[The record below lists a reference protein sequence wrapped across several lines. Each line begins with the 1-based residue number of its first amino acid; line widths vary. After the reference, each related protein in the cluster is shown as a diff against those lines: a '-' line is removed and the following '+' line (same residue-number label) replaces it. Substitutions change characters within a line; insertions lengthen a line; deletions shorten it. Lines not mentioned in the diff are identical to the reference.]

1 MTQGSGVDTI
11 VIMSDNIGAA
21 LLPAGHQIR
30 ALRVTRGWSL
40 NELARRAG
48 TSAPALHRHESGWDR
63 FEVATLRRIAAAL
76 GARLEVRL
84 VPDVRDIEQLS
95 RRELTAVLSPLFWD
109 RDLAARDLDAYPDW
123 VLVRVLMF
131 GNRHQVACARRHFG
145 DEAIRRAVEKR
156 GVDARTRNYWRLILG
171 GTPGASEGPEQ

>member
-1 MTQGSGVDTI
+1 MTEGGRVDSI
-11 VIMSDNIGAA
+11 IIMHDNSHGTA
-21 LLPAGHQIR
+21 LPVGHQIR
-30 ALRVTRGWSL
+30 ELRVARGWSL
-40 NELARRAG
+40 NELARRVG
-48 TSAPALHRHESGWDR
+48 TSAPALHRYESGWDR

-76 GARLEVRL
+76 GARLEVRF
-84 VPDVRDIEQLS
+84 VPAARDFEQLS

-109 RDLAARDLDAYPDW
+109 RDLVDQDLDAYPDW

-171 GTPGASEGPEQ
+171 GTPDASEGLEQ